1 MILRRKAMTPPPVR
15 GTSPAELR
23 RNSTTTETV
32 SHHVQLPDRPACGY
46 PFITE
51 GRESDRAI
59 AAMHDQFGDGAA
71 DGGRLLDAVAAK
83 AGGED
88 QALDRRMPADDA
100 VLVEGVVF
108 VVARPAIHHLGRLE
122 GRRARGQGGPHHVVP
137 FLVLD
142 FERRAGGIVAF
153 GRRRAADIE
162 AALRPEPGARGVDDE
177 RRRSR
182 RLAHIEH
189 EHRAPT
195 RLDRQGDAGQR
206 GYLPR
211 PGAPRQHDRAALPP
225 PPGAQ
230 GNGGRRHPPDPLPPQ
245 LPPPPPP
252 PPPQNL

>member
-1 MILRRKAMTPPPVR
+1 MNSLAGQVWPHLAHLSIASGSSSSNPGSGWKPPLPHL
-15 GTSPAELR
+15 GHADTATTSTIFSQVIFLSREYGQRTQATY
-23 RNSTTTETV
+23 TTQP
-32 SHHVQLPDRPACGY
+32 SHHVQLADRPACGY

-51 GRESDRAI
+51 GREIDRAI
-59 AAMHDQFGDGAA
+59 AAMHDQLGDGAA

-153 GRRRAADIE
+153 GRRRAA
-162 AALRPEPGARGVDDE
+162 
-177 RRRSR
+177 
-182 RLAHIEH
+182 
-189 EHRAPT
+189 
-195 RLDRQGDAGQR
+195 
-206 GYLPR
+206 
-211 PGAPRQHDRAALPP
+211 
-225 PPGAQ
+225 
-230 GNGGRRHPPDPLPPQ
+230 
-245 LPPPPPP
+245 
-252 PPPQNL
+252 